1 MKALRTFR
9 ITPYLPEVLVPL
21 QQLAHNMQFS
31 WNGES
36 RRLFQ
41 RMDPQLWEDCQ
52 HNPVKLL
59 GSLPQQRLN
68 ELKADE
74 GFLAHMQR
82 VQQQLQA
89 YLDASTWYQQV
100 RGDRQVEGECYAY
113 FSAEFGISDCMP
125 IYSGGLGILAGDH
138 LKSASDLGLPLV
150 GVGLLYQKGYFR
162 QYLNPDGWQ
171 QERYPIND
179 FYNMPL
185 ELQLHKDGS
194 EIRIR
199 VDYPNRAVFARIW
212 RAQVGRVP
220 LYLLDTNLDINSQYD
235 QDITDELY
243 GGDKDIRIHQEM
255 MLGIGGVLALEALGI
270 KPTLFHMNEGHS
282 AFLGLE
288 RIRHLMV
295 DGLSFT
301 TAFQVA
307 KSSQI
312 FTTHTP
318 VPAGIDL
325 FPPDK
330 IDYYLGKYYKA
341 FGLSRE
347 QFMGLGRENTGDFNA
362 PFSMAVLAI
371 NTASFVNGVS
381 QLHGQVARQ
390 MFGNLWQDLPS
401 EEVPIG
407 AITNGIHCRTW
418 VGSDVQDLYDRY
430 LGSRWSQALPSDP
443 TWDKVDGLPD
453 EELWRTH
460 ERCRANLVDFT
471 RQRLHA
477 QLEAQGASPP
487 ELAKALEILDPKA
500 LTIGFARRFATYK
513 RATLLLRD
521 RDRLIKLLTN
531 KDMPLQIIFAGKA
544 HPKDT
549 PGKELIRDIVQF
561 ARQENVRHRIVFIE
575 DYDMHI
581 TSLMVAGADMWLN
594 TPLRPREASGTS
606 GMKAAANGLL
616 NLSILDGWWAE
627 ADYHKTGWPIGR
639 GEEYSDRDYQDAV
652 ESTSIYDLLEHEIV
666 PSFYERDG
674 DGLPREWI
682 KQMKN
687 SIRMNVPLFST
698 QRMVQ
703 DYAERA
709 YFPISGYF
717 DRMQADNYR
726 PAQELVDWQDRLLA
740 NWYHIE
746 IVKVD
751 VEPLKPLSIKA
762 DTLAGLSG
770 TAPTASVAT
779 APVATEAVGAE
790 AVSVLAIGDP
800 VEVTAHIQ
808 LGQLLAGDIQVEV
821 YCGPVDE
828 TGEIREGKGEPL
840 VFTHM
845 EGARAVYRGKVQYDR
860 SGLQGLALRLL
871 PHHPDLH
878 DRLEMR
884 LVRWA

>member
-1 MKALRTFR
+1 MEADILGLPMKALRTFR
-9 ITPYLPEVLVPL
+9 IAPYLPESLEPL
-21 QQLAHNMQFS
+21 RQLAHNLYFS
-31 WNGES
+31 WSVEL

-41 RMDPQLWEDCQ
+41 RMDPQLWEECQ
-52 HNPVKLL
+52 HNPVQLL
-59 GSLPQQRLN
+59 GSLPQARLN
-68 ELKADE
+68 KLAEDE
-74 GFLAHMQR
+74 GFLAHLQR
-82 VQQQLQA
+82 AQQQLQT
-89 YLDASTWYQQV
+89 YLNASSWYQQS
-100 RGDRQVEGECYAY
+100 RGNTKVEGECYAY
-113 FSAEFGISDCMP
+113 FSAEFGLADCLP

-150 GVGLLYQKGYFR
+150 GMGLLYQKGYFR

-185 ELQLHKDGS
+185 ELMRNDDGT

-220 LYLLDTNLDINSQYD
+220 LYLLDTNINVNSQYD

-243 GGDKDIRIHQEM
+243 GGDKDLRIHQEI
-255 MLGIGGVLALEALGI
+255 MLGIGGILALEALGI
-270 KPTLFHMNEGHS
+270 QPTLFHMNEGHS

-288 RIRHLMV
+288 RIRRLMEE
-295 DGLSFT
+295 GLSFT

-318 VPAGIDL
+318 VSAGIDL

-330 IDYYLGKYYKA
+330 IDYYLGRYYKA

-371 NTASFVNGVS
+371 NTASYVNGVS
-381 QLHGQVARQ
+381 QLHGQVARE
-390 MFGNLWQDLPS
+390 MFGGLWQGLPQD
-401 EEVPIG
+401 EVPIA
-407 AITNGIHCRTW
+407 AITNGIHSRTW
-418 VGSDVQDLYDRY
+418 VGAEVQELYDRY
-430 LGSRWSQALPSDP
+430 LGTQWSHALPDGSV
-443 TWDKVDGLPD
+443 WEKVTALPD

-460 ERCRANLVDFT
+460 QRCRAQLVDFT
-471 RQRLHA
+471 RQRLCQQIA
-477 QLEAQGASPP
+477 AQGASPS
-487 ELAKALEILDPKA
+487 ELDRALEVLDPKA

-521 RDRLIKLLTN
+521 RDRLVKLLTD
-531 KDMPLQIIFAGKA
+531 KDRPLQFIFAGKA

-549 PGKELIRDIVQF
+549 PGKELIREIVQF
-561 ARQENVRHRIVFIE
+561 SRQENVRNRIVFIE
-575 DYDMHI
+575 DYDMYVA
-581 TSLMVAGADMWLN
+581 SLMVAGADVWLN

-627 ADYHKTGWPIGR
+627 ADYHNTGWPIGR

-666 PSFYERDG
+666 PSFYDRDV
-674 DGLPREWI
+674 DGLPRQWI
-682 KQMKN
+682 QRMKHA
-687 SIRMNVPLFST
+687 IRLNGSQFST
-698 QRMVQ
+698 ERMVQ
-703 DYAERA
+703 NYAVKE
-709 YFPISGYF
+709 YFPISGYY
-717 DRMQADNYR
+717 DRMRADNFA
-726 PAQELVDWQDRLLA
+726 PAQQLVDWQDRLLM

-746 IVKVD
+746 IDRVD
-751 VEPLKPLSIKA
+751 VEPVVLEALK
-762 DTLAGLSG
+762 
-770 TAPTASVAT
+770 
-779 APVATEAVGAE
+779 TEHKPETHTSQE

-800 VEVTAHIQ
+800 VEVTARIH
-808 LGQLLAGDIQVEV
+808 LGQLLASDIQVEV
-821 YCGPVDE
+821 YRGPVDE
-828 TGEIREGKGEPL
+828 TGQILEGEAEPL
-840 VFTHM
+840 VFTEM
-845 EGARAVYRGKVQYDR
+845 DGVRAVFRGKVHYDR
-860 SGLQGLALRLL
+860 SGLQGLALRIL
-871 PHHPDLH
+871 PHHSDLH